1 MKLNDLDPLLHE
13 SASQVGPYL
22 RSTGKRL
29 FDIIFALTVIVATMP
44 AWLVICVLVAL
55 DGGPVFYGQK
65 RMGKGGRTFLCWKFR
80 TMSVN
85 AEEALQCLIQ
95 SDPDIAREW
104 QSTQKLKFDPRVTR
118 VGRWLRKTSVDE
130 LPQFFNVLNG
140 TMSVV
145 GPRPFAQDQ
154 VVLYHPVV
162 LSKYLA
168 VKPGLTGSWQVY
180 ARHDTT
186 FECRA
191 RFDQIYV
198 EKASFAR
205 DLALV
210 IKTPLAM
217 LKGS

>member
-1 MKLNDLDPLLHE
+1 MKLNDLDPLMHV

-29 FDIIFALTVIVATMP
+29 FDIAFSLSVILFTMP
-44 AWLVICVLVAL
+44 IWLVLCLLVSL
-55 DGGPVFYGQK
+55 DGGPVFYSQ
-65 RMGKGGRTFLCWKFR
+65 RRIGRNGIPFNCWKFR

-85 AEEALQCLIQ
+85 AEEALRQLIQ
-95 SDPDIAREW
+95 SNPEIAREW
-104 QSTQKLKFDPRVTR
+104 QATQKLRVDPRVTPL
-118 VGRWLRKTSVDE
+118 GRWLRRTSVDE

-154 VVLYHPVV
+154 VMLYHPVV

-198 EKASFAR
+198 DKASFVS

-217 LKGS
+217 LRGS

>member
-1 MKLNDLDPLLHE
+1 M
-13 SASQVGPYL
+13 V
-22 RSTGKRL
+22 
-29 FDIIFALTVIVATMP
+29 
-44 AWLVICVLVAL
+44 
-55 DGGPVFYGQK
+55 
-65 RMGKGGRTFLCWKFR
+65 
-80 TMSVN
+80 VN
-85 AEEALQCLIQ
+85 AEDVLRNLIASNEAVRQ
-95 SDPDIAREW
+95 EW
-104 QSTQKLKFDPRVTR
+104 QSTQKLQIDPRVTW
-118 VGRWLRKTSVDE
+118 VGRWLRRCSIDE
-130 LPQFFNVLNG
+130 LPQFANVLNG

>member
-1 MKLNDLDPLLHE
+1 MKLNDFDPLPQV

-22 RSTGKRL
+22 RSSGKRL
-29 FDIIFALTVIVATMP
+29 FDIAFSLTLIVATMP
-44 AWLVICVLVAL
+44 VWLVLCLLVSL
-55 DGGPVFYGQK
+55 DGGPVFYAQ
-65 RMGKGGRTFLCWKFR
+65 RRVGRNGVPFKCWKFR
-80 TMSVN
+80 TMAVN
-85 AEEALQCLIQ
+85 AEDALKRLIE
-95 SDPDIAREW
+95 SNPEIAREW
-104 QSTQKLKFDPRVTR
+104 QATQKLKDDPRVTR
-118 VGRWLRKTSVDE
+118 LGRWLRRTSVDE

-145 GPRPFAQDQ
+145 GPRPFAHDQ
-154 VVLYHPVV
+154 LYLYHPVV

-198 EKASFAR
+198 EQASFAN

-217 LKGS
+217 LRGS

>member
-1 MKLNDLDPLLHE
+1 MKLNDLDPLLHV

-29 FDIIFALTVIVATMP
+29 FDIAFSLSVILLTMP
-44 AWLVICVLVAL
+44 IWLVLCLLVSL
-55 DGGPVFYGQK
+55 DGGPVFYSQK
-65 RMGKGGRTFLCWKFR
+65 RIGRNGVPFNCWKFR

-85 AEEALQCLIQ
+85 AEEALRQLIQ
-95 SDPDIAREW
+95 SNPEIAREW
-104 QSTQKLKFDPRVTR
+104 HATQKLKVDPRVTR
-118 VGRWLRKTSVDE
+118 LGRWLRRTSVDE

-154 VVLYHPVV
+154 VMLYHPVV
-162 LSKYLA
+162 LSKYIA
-168 VKPGLTGSWQVY
+168 VKPGLTGYWQVY

-198 EKASFAR
+198 DKASFAS

-217 LKGS
+217 LRGS